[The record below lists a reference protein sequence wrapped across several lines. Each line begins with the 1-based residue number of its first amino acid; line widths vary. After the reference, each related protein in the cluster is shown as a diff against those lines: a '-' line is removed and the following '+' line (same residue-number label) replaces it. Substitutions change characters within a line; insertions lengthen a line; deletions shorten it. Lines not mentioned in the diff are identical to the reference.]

1 MNILITGATS
11 KTAEAITRI
20 LYAETDWNL
29 FLVSTDAKF
38 KNYSYRI
45 KSYNVNYFDL
55 AQLKK
60 LIYEIKPDVILNCAA
75 LTDIDLCETDRKLCW
90 DLNTTLV
97 ENLASISRVID
108 CHLITISTDY
118 LFDGK
123 KGPYVEEATPNP
135 INYYGKCKHAAE
147 NSCLVGLEKFTI
159 IRTSSVFGISSYN
172 KPNFISWLLDKFNAD
187 KTFNVIEGQ
196 YATPTITDDI
206 AQAVLQVLIK
216 TRYGIYNAA
225 GTTFLNR
232 YELAVKTAKCF
243 GFNPELVQPIMPSEL
258 IQKAKRP
265 EKAGL
270 VTLKA
275 ISDLQCDF
283 ADVESAL
290 FSYRLQINEEQQ
302 FYSNFLYN

>member
-1 MNILITGATS
+1 M
-11 KTAEAITRI
+11 
-20 LYAETDWNL
+20 
-29 FLVSTDAKF
+29 
-38 KNYSYRI
+38 
-45 KSYNVNYFDL
+45 
-55 AQLKK
+55 
-60 LIYEIKPDVILNCAA
+60 
-75 LTDIDLCETDRKLCW
+75 
-90 DLNTTLV
+90 
-97 ENLASISRVID
+97 
-108 CHLITISTDY
+108 
-118 LFDGK
+118 
-123 KGPYVEEATPNP
+123 
-135 INYYGKCKHAAE
+135 
-147 NSCLVGLEKFTI
+147 
-159 IRTSSVFGISSYN
+159 FGISSYN

-243 GFNPELVQPIMPSEL
+243 GFNPELVQPIKPSEL